1 MGKLYSDPKVARLI
15 VLKSI
20 STKYWWVGDEVKLKK
35 LRMIGSN
42 KN

>member
-1 MGKLYSDPKVARLI
+1 MGKLHSDPKVARLI
-15 VLKSI
+15 VLKSS
-20 STKYWWVGDEVKLKK
+20 STKYWWVGEVKLKK